1 MQELTSSAII
11 DILSSRLKTIRLD
24 MNLTQEELA
33 QISGVS
39 TRSIVNIENSSDI
52 KLSSFIKILKALE
65 IADRLELVLP
75 DERKRPSYY
84 LESNKHKQRSRKS
97 SEISKNEPFRW
108 GDGK

>member
-39 TRSIVNIENSSDI
+39 TRSIVNIEN
-52 KLSSFIKILKALE
+52 
-65 IADRLELVLP
+65 IADT
-75 DERKRPSYY
+75 
-84 LESNKHKQRSRKS
+84 
-97 SEISKNEPFRW
+97 
-108 GDGK
+108 